1 MEKKSKVRK
10 ALREWKRRGG
20 GGEEYRREKRIESC
34 VKQRGREKN
43 DKWERR
49 AREVKTE
56 GQVWGIVNRE
66 RRKRRVNGDV
76 KMGEWE
82 EYFEGMLG
90 GVDNRVSGEKRKT
103 EEGGRRGAK

>member
-1 MEKKSKVRK
+1 M
-10 ALREWKRRGG
+10 
-20 GGEEYRREKRIESC
+20 
-34 VKQRGREKN
+34 
-43 DKWERR
+43 
-49 AREVKTE
+49 KTE

-90 GVDNRVSGEKRKT
+90 GVDNRAVWREKEDGR
-103 EEGGRRGAK
+103 GGRRRGAK